1 MDFPNRNVFHSKE
14 TCGNPLIGLLSV
26 PHKTCQISVLLL
38 LPHATKFSETIYC
51 VISKTKES
59 VIVFMNTELKV
70 VIYVNY
76 TACVGQGTLV
86 SWIVLNKTVNK
97 TLAVQIYLVDEY
109 FKIWCKVHNI
119 SFIYSPLYHPKPAWL
134 AFFCKTK
141 KETFLKST
149 CYSVHV
155 FLFQKYHKS
164 CPFDLCVFWS
174 HMIAFCWWSSPIMS
188 FKILWN
194 LCLKVTLT
202 LHF

>member
-109 FKIWCKVHNI
+109 FKI
-119 SFIYSPLYHPKPAWL
+119 
-134 AFFCKTK
+134 
-141 KETFLKST
+141 
-149 CYSVHV
+149 
-155 FLFQKYHKS
+155 
-164 CPFDLCVFWS
+164 
-174 HMIAFCWWSSPIMS
+174 
-188 FKILWN
+188 
-194 LCLKVTLT
+194 
-202 LHF
+202 